1 MKFTT
6 NDNYLFDE
14 LLLILKLF
22 YSAKEIEQCKEQI
35 NQEITLDFNTLHNTI
50 SIVGEKPFSHSKTT
64 VLSKQELN
72 NVTKYKK
79 QYCKIALYEALQ
91 GYTNKILPWGTL
103 TGIRPTKL
111 FYELKKEFG
120 SAILAKNQLI
130 SKYYVSPQK
139 AEVVYETVKHQTKME
154 INDNLI
160 DFYINIPFCTSKCY
174 YCSFISV
181 PLNKCEQF
189 ITPYVNALITEIR
202 AAKQIIKN
210 NNYIVKSI
218 YIGGGTPTSLSA
230 ENLDKILS
238 ELNYPVKEFTVEA
251 GRPDTITK
259 EKLDVLKKHN
269 VTRISINP
277 QTFSNKTLKLI
288 GREHTSEDIIK
299 TYNLAKPYNFEIN
312 MDLIAGLKNESFL
325 TFKKSL
331 TKTLELNPQNITVHT
346 LSVKRT
352 SELSEEEN
360 KSLTSELEV
369 GKMVDYAYS
378 TLIKNNYFPYYL
390 YKQKNMI
397 GNLENIGYA
406 KPKTECIFNIDTME
420 EVASVIACGANAIS
434 KRFYSLQN
442 RIERQPNVKNLSDY
456 ISRVQE
462 MIAKKQEFFNKSK

>member
-210 NNYIVKSI
+210 KQV
-218 YIGGGTPTSLSA
+218 
-230 ENLDKILS
+230 
-238 ELNYPVKEFTVEA
+238 
-251 GRPDTITK
+251 R
-259 EKLDVLKKHN
+259 
-269 VTRISINP
+269 
-277 QTFSNKTLKLI
+277 NK
-288 GREHTSEDIIK
+288 
-299 TYNLAKPYNFEIN
+299 
-312 MDLIAGLKNESFL
+312 
-325 TFKKSL
+325 
-331 TKTLELNPQNITVHT
+331 
-346 LSVKRT
+346 
-352 SELSEEEN
+352 
-360 KSLTSELEV
+360 
-369 GKMVDYAYS
+369 
-378 TLIKNNYFPYYL
+378 
-390 YKQKNMI
+390 
-397 GNLENIGYA
+397 
-406 KPKTECIFNIDTME
+406 
-420 EVASVIACGANAIS
+420 
-434 KRFYSLQN
+434 
-442 RIERQPNVKNLSDY
+442 
-456 ISRVQE
+456 
-462 MIAKKQEFFNKSK
+462 